1 MACFADHADCIKEW
15 SDEENECFEP
25 SAAPHSKAKVTKP
38 KAKRKPR
45 TKVAAKMK

>member
-25 SAAPHSKAKVTKP
+25 SAASHSKAKVTKP